1 MTGCTLPYYW
11 QAATGHL
18 DLVRKRVPIEAVL
31 EDPAQPAAVKETLL
45 LVLDMRQFAVEE
57 LELPDNKSYRSYVD
71 LERPYVVWNVVAAE
85 EFGVDAK
92 QWCFA
97 LLGCVSYRG
106 YFAREDAEDFAASLR
121 AGGLET
127 YVAGASAYST
137 LGYFADPVL
146 NTCLLYTSPSPRD

>member
-1 MTGCTLPYYW
+1 MRTRVRRFHRPSGAIGRFICLTLVAVSLAAMTGCTLPYYW

-71 LERPYVVWNVVAAE
+71 LERPYVVWNVFAAPQ
-85 EFGVDAK
+85 FSLTPK
-92 QWCFA
+92 TWCFPIV
-97 LLGCVSYRG
+97 GCVSL
-106 YFAREDAEDFAASLR
+106 SLIHI
-121 AGGLET
+121 
-127 YVAGASAYST
+127 
-137 LGYFADPVL
+137 
-146 NTCLLYTSPSPRD
+146 